1 MGITAAESQFVRD
14 LVPQCRNATLLHHLF
29 YNSSVESRNHQGLCS
44 SYHLGTEKKYQRKVW
59 TRPHANS
66 KVIKRKA
73 SRAPRALSVKTQFIT
88 DVDRLL
94 RKESSLFNMFLLNL
108 HTHQNGGKVDIH
120 FSPFCPT
127 QDHRETSA
135 LWKQPETS
143 IDMF

>member
-1 MGITAAESQFVRD
+1 M
-14 LVPQCRNATLLHHLF
+14 P
-29 YNSSVESRNHQGLCS
+29 LCS
-44 SYHLGTEKKYQRKVW
+44 IVCFTFHLRRAETIKACVPVTYHLGTEKNYQRKVW

-73 SRAPRALSVKTQFIT
+73 SHAPSALPVKMQFIT

-94 RKESSLFNMFLLNL
+94 RKESSVFNMFLLNL